1 MTKQDLIK
9 IIQYDLTAYGN
20 LPVSLDDEDISKMI
34 DIEMDMLYRIYNE
47 LIENQY
53 AIINRDHF
61 YTEEFTSGR
70 QIKFPD
76 CVIGI
81 KQFREISQFHSAM
94 GMYGY
99 GDMLGGGTYAGGMY
113 LSPWSTDGV
122 TYRMTRLSTY
132 DLYRQLH
139 TTAIQ
144 FTFSQATHTIAVTG
158 RTPRRDVLIEA
169 ICCIPLAD
177 AYSDPYVRK
186 YLCAKAKI
194 QLARIIGLY
203 NAQLVGGVSINVAMI
218 NEDAKQDI
226 TDCETYFKEIN
237 TPSYFVMF

>member
-53 AIINRDHF
+53 AIISRDHF

-99 GDMLGGGTYAGGMY
+99 GDML
-113 LSPWSTDGV
+113 
-122 TYRMTRLSTY
+122 STY

-158 RTPRRDVLIEA
+158 RTPRRDVLVEA